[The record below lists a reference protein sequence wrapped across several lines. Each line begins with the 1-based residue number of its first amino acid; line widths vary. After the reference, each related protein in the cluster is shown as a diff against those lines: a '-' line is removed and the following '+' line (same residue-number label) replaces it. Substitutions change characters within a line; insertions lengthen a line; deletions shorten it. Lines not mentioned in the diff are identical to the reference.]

1 MSLGIDK
8 ENLGFVKYYAVI
20 LGILGITFYLGYVTA
35 SWYQDRIIKERD
47 VLQLSTNNLAEEN
60 RGLQSKFNAMKI
72 ELDVATLT
80 NDELRNTIQAGIAR
94 ESKLK
99 EQVGFYQRVM
109 APELTQDGFVVERIE
124 ISPTASESTYLVSM
138 VMLQHEDIK
147 AVIKGDLSI
156 KVIGRLDTNA
166 EVIDFVQL
174 QDEPK
179 TPLNFAF
186 KYFQVINT
194 SITLPESFVP
204 HSIEINT
211 DVYKFKRKRGSYQK
225 SILWRD
231 ALNTD

>member
-204 HSIEINT
+204 HSIQINT

-225 SILWRD
+225 SILWSD

>member
-225 SILWRD
+225 SILWTD

>member
-204 HSIEINT
+204 HSIEIKT

-225 SILWRD
+225 SILWSD

>member
-225 SILWRD
+225 SILWSD